1 MVYTPSAEIMA
12 DGLTKALTH
21 EKFEKFVRSLGLVM
35 RDLGMDAK
43 GKELD
48 SQEESLE
55 EPLEGLRCLFEETRP
70 SSTSGSELTGNARIL
85 TRIAHEDGRL
95 TSLVCDR

>member
-35 RDLGMDAK
+35 RDLSMDAK

-48 SQEESLE
+48 S
-55 EPLEGLRCLFEETRP
+55 
-70 SSTSGSELTGNARIL
+70 
-85 TRIAHEDGRL
+85 
-95 TSLVCDR
+95 